1 MTYHSAKSL
10 AEAGKDGFP
19 KCRIDVR
26 VDVERTQI
34 QCGGPVRH
42 MPDGQDAEFTSA
54 SSSAKTKRRHLAKS
68 AVGWLSGRETGG
80 GRKRDRKRRKNC
92 SREGKWT
99 RAAKRDSADEQTGS
113 PCRKLLSRWGTQ
125 AQNER
130 WPQGGP
136 TTRPQ
141 PPVRRYPVVASQGQG
156 CSLAACTALALIGS
170 CECLR
175 CPAQS
180 GSSRATQAKA
190 VILNPKRK
198 KVLPPS
204 PSTCT
209 CGQQT
214 RQPTRASSSDTKPS
228 GSVEVSG
235 TLSLRTWEDARM
247 QMEFLQQ

>member
-136 TTRPQ
+136 TGHQTA
-141 PPVRRYPVVASQGQG
+141 ASCQAVSSGG
-156 CSLAACTALALIGS
+156 
-170 CECLR
+170 
-175 CPAQS
+175 QS
-180 GSSRATQAKA
+180 GSGLFTGRLHCSRTDWQ
-190 VILNPKRK
+190 L
-198 KVLPPS
+198 
-204 PSTCT
+204 
-209 CGQQT
+209 
-214 RQPTRASSSDTKPS
+214 
-228 GSVEVSG
+228 
-235 TLSLRTWEDARM
+235 
-247 QMEFLQQ
+247 